1 MKVTEEA
8 AWDHSVVESRAA
20 RFLHRNLLEFLSVV
34 VGWCT
39 KSGDVCVTVSVT
51 FKIGKSLISD
61 FEAFTEI
68 LWVRLCLMSVQ
79 CVSQASAYRC
89 TGIRVSS
96 LLVFN

>member
-51 FKIGKSLISD
+51 FKICKSSIGHI
-61 FEAFTEI
+61 EAFTEI
-68 LWVRLCLMSVQ
+68 RGVCLCQRSVSWTRRLQ
-79 CVSQASAYRC
+79 R
-89 TGIRVSS
+89 TGV
-96 LLVFN
+96 LALE